1 MIRKYLG
8 VMILAVLTALS
19 FYLSGCA
26 SEKASEKKEIVIQV
40 NASKISLE
48 EFNDLMK
55 FEAYADPEMDV
66 SDETREQF
74 IQYLIRKE
82 LLIQEAAR
90 LKLDTKKDFVLT
102 IEKYWEATLI
112 RNLLELKTVD
122 LKKKVLITEDEIE
135 AYYSKNKEDFDQPL
149 DQVRASIKDILE
161 SEKLEAK
168 LEEWTQSLRDAADIN
183 INQTLISGK

>member
-1 MIRKYLG
+1 MIKKYFG
-8 VMILAVLTALS
+8 IVILAILTALS
-19 FYLSGCA
+19 FYLSGC
-26 SEKASEKKEIVIQV
+26 SPDKVSEKKEIAIQV
-40 NASKISLE
+40 NSSKISLE

-55 FEAYADPEMDV
+55 FEAYADPEMDL
-66 SDETREQF
+66 SDDTREQF

-90 LKLDTKKDFVLT
+90 LKLDTKKDFVRT

-112 RNLLELKTVD
+112 RNLLELKSAD
-122 LKKKVLITEDEIE
+122 LKKKILITEDEIK
-135 AYYSKNKEDFDQPL
+135 AYYTKNKGEFDQPL
-149 DQVRASIKDILE
+149 DQVKASIKDILE

-168 LEEWTQSLRDAADIN
+168 LEEWTRSLRDSADIN